1 MSKPFKDTS
10 RDWIENIQKEM
21 KEKGLLSSHAEERYS
36 IQLKTDLKTY
46 NHNASSWLQS
56 LILTNYGL
64 KVDLKDFKLLD
75 SDYIG
80 IIDFTSNRPEVLY
93 RNIILLINGLNEYYE
108 NDIDQYG
115 RFPAK
120 ASILVKNDM
129 LNTNVVHKMIETF
142 LTHLGIK
149 IDSQP
154 SKMLISHDIDTL
166 HDGRIYEL
174 KRAIT
179 TQDFPL
185 FRRVLSS
192 FFSAKSNW
200 KNLDEIK
207 SLVKSKGYQS
217 TFYFLTETGRAFNIK
232 NADYTMSDD
241 YVLNFIQNAIN
252 DGFEIGL
259 HKSTMSTSIDDEFSK
274 IPFHNGSNR
283 HHYLRF
289 RLPELYRALSQ
300 SVAKTDSSLCFPYNM
315 GFRNGYGMPF
325 RPFDLEYGQTL
336 NVVEIPFQM
345 MDGMFDTKTEEK
357 KNQSY
362 NEISTFIKENSSNAI
377 LGMLWHNTE
386 LSEVAHPHSKK
397 MFSKI
402 LDDLSSHNIDVVR
415 PQDILVEFK
424 KKWAI

>member
-10 RDWIENIQKEM
+10 RDWIEDIQKEM
-21 KEKGLLSSHAEERYS
+21 KDKGLLPSDSVERYS
-36 IQLKTDLKTY
+36 IQIKTDLDTY
-46 NHNASSWLQS
+46 NLNASSWLES
-56 LILTNYGL
+56 LILTNYGIN
-64 KVDLKDFKLLD
+64 VDLKDFKLLD

-80 IIDFTSNRPEVLY
+80 KIDFTSNSPEVLY
-93 RNIILLINGLNEYYE
+93 RNIIFLINGLNEYYE
-108 NDIDQYG
+108 NDADQYG

-120 ASILVKNDM
+120 ASILVKKDI
-129 LNTNVVHKMIETF
+129 LKTNVVHHMLVKF
-142 LTHLGIK
+142 LAHLGIK
-149 IDSQP
+149 IEVKP

-174 KRAIT
+174 KKAIT

-185 FRRVLSS
+185 FRRILSS
-192 FFSAKSNW
+192 FISGKTNW

-207 SLVKSKGYQS
+207 SLVKGKGYQS
-217 TFYFLTETGRAFNIK
+217 TFYFLTESGHAFDIK
-232 NADYTMSDD
+232 NADYKISDD
-241 YVLNFIQNAIN
+241 YVLNFIQNAIA

-283 HHYLRF
+283 HHYLRY
-289 RLPELYRALSQ
+289 RIPALYRNLSQ
-300 SVAKTDSSLCFPYNM
+300 SVAKTDSSLCFPYDM

-336 NVVEIPFQM
+336 NIVEIPFQM
-345 MDGMFDTKTEEK
+345 MDRMFDTNTEDETK
-357 KNQSY
+357 LSY
-362 NEISTFIKENSSNAI
+362 KEISTFIKENSSNAV

-397 MFSKI
+397 MFSNI
-402 LDDLSSHNIDVVR
+402 LDDLSDYNIDVVR
-415 PQDILVEFK
+415 PQDILSEFAQ
-424 KKWAI
+424 KWKT